1 MHELG
6 VANEILTLVQQH
18 VPAADAPR
26 VTAVRVRVGDLAGI
40 VVESLD
46 FCFGAIVADTPWSG
60 ARLVVERVAAEGRC
74 LECAHEF
81 PTEAPGAGCPACGG
95 GRVRMI
101 RGRELHV
108 DAVDLADDVERPDG
122 APADVDTAQEA
133 VPS

>member
-6 VANEILTLVQQH
+6 VAHEILTLVQQH
-18 VPAADAPR
+18 VPAADATR

-46 FCFGAIVADTPWSG
+46 FCFGAIVADTPWRG
-60 ARLVVERVAAEGRC
+60 ARLVVERVPAQARC

-95 GRVRMI
+95 GRIRMI

-108 DAVDLADDVERPDG
+108 GAVDLADDADRPAG
-122 APADVDTAQEA
+122 AAADVDTAQEA
-133 VPS
+133 VPV

>member
-6 VANEILTLVQQH
+6 VAHEILTLVQQH
-18 VPAADAPR
+18 VPAADATR
-26 VTAVRVRVGDLAGI
+26 VMAVRVRVGDLAGI

-46 FCFGAIVADTPWSG
+46 FCFGAIVADTPWSR
-60 ARLVVERVAAEGRC
+60 ARLVVERVPAEARC

-108 DAVDLADDVERPDG
+108 DAVDLADDADG
-122 APADVDTAQEA
+122 PAGAAVDVDSAQEA
-133 VPS
+133 VPV